1 MQMND
6 SVRIDKW
13 LWAAR
18 FFKTRSLATAAVE
31 NGRVRLDGERVKP
44 ARVLKTGELLQI
56 DNGSTRWEV
65 VVVALSE
72 VRGPASVAQTLYA
85 ETEASVLARQ
95 QEAEQRKYYREPA
108 ASIKGRPTKRERR
121 QIDDS
126 FS

>member
-1 MQMND
+1 MDN
-6 SVRIDKW
+6 SVRLDKW

-18 FFKTRSLATAAVE
+18 FFKTRSLATTAVD
-31 NGRVRLDGERVKP
+31 NGRVRVAEERVKP
-44 ARVLKTGELLQI
+44 ARLLKTGELLQI
-56 DNGSTRWEV
+56 DNGATCWEV
-65 VVVALSE
+65 LVLALSE

-108 ASIKGRPTKRERR
+108 ASIKGRPTRRERR
-121 QIDDS
+121 KMDDS

>member
-1 MQMND
+1 MDN
-6 SVRIDKW
+6 SVRLDKW

-18 FFKTRSLATAAVE
+18 FFKTRSLATTAVD
-31 NGRVRLDGERVKP
+31 NGRVRVAEERVKP
-44 ARVLKTGELLQI
+44 ARLLKTGELLQI
-56 DNGSTRWEV
+56 DNGATCWEV
-65 VVVALSE
+65 LVLALSE

-108 ASIKGRPTKRERR
+108 ASIRVRPTRRERR
-121 QIDDS
+121 KRDDS